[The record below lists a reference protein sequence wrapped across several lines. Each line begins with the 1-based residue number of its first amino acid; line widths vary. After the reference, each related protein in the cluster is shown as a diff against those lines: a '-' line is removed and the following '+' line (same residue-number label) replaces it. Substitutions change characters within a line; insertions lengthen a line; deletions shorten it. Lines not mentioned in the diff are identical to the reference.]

1 MRLFTL
7 KAVIRDTALC
17 KRKKKKPTFLKKNL
31 RIYQLDSLPH
41 NDLFVH
47 STAGLYFRFDTEIH
61 NRIYKQ
67 HVLYVGI

>member
-7 KAVIRDTALC
+7 KAVMRDTALC
-17 KRKKKKPTFLKKNL
+17 KRKKKANFSKKNL

-61 NRIYKQ
+61 NHIYKQ